1 MTVASKLDDLIS
13 PLTGGDLPVHLIA
26 WDGSSAGPVDAPVL
40 RLRSAD
46 ALRRLLWHPG
56 ELGAAQAYV
65 MGEID
70 VDGDLGQGLRRVRQ
84 ILAERGVRSL
94 RPSPTVLAQGAK
106 LARELGLLGRPL
118 APPQTQAQLG
128 GRLHSLR
135 RDSSA
140 ISFHYDLSNEFYEAI
155 LDERMAYSSAY
166 VTDPSV
172 DLNAGLES
180 PAYTLEDG
188 QRDKL
193 DLICHKLGLD
203 HREGMRLVDIGCG
216 WGSLSLHAAGEYG
229 ARVLA
234 VTISREQQEFVQARA
249 TEQGV
254 SDLVEVRLQDYREI
268 SDAPFDAVVS
278 IEMGEHVGDVNYPTY
293 ARALYRLAAPGA
305 MVLIQAMSR
314 PGRHPGGG
322 PFIESFIAPDMS
334 MRPLG
339 QTVSLLERAG
349 LEVRDVHAMRE
360 HYVWTVRAWEKR
372 FYAKRKQLVALVG
385 EEVCRVWELYLAG
398 GALTFEQGRMGVD
411 QILMVRPLADGNSG
425 LPPARPASWSTA
437 SPAPREG
444 DR

>member
-26 WDGSSAGPVDAPVL
+26 WDGSSAGPVDAPVV

-84 ILAERGVRSL
+84 ILVERGVHSL
-94 RPSPTVLAQGAK
+94 RPSPSVLGQGAK
-106 LARELGLLGRPL
+106 LARELGVLGRPL
-118 APPQTQAQLG
+118 APPKTQAQLG

-172 DLNAGLES
+172 DLYAGLES
-180 PAYTLEDG
+180 AAYTLEDG

-203 HREGMRLVDIGCG
+203 QREGMRLVDIGCG

-249 TEQGV
+249 VEQGV

-268 SDAPFDAVVS
+268 ADAPFDAVVS

-293 ARALYRLAAPGA
+293 ARTLHRLAAPGA

-314 PGRHPGGG
+314 PGKHPGGG

-339 QTVSLLERAG
+339 QTVSLLERGG

-372 FYAKRKQLVALVG
+372 FYAKREQLVALVG

-411 QILMVRPLADGNSG
+411 QIGRAHV
-425 LPPARPASWSTA
+425 
-437 SPAPREG
+437 
-444 DR
+444 